1 MSAVLIMVLAFAGY
15 IIAYR
20 LYGEF
25 IGKKIFQMSNQNK
38 TPSVEFED
46 GVDYVP
52 TKKGII
58 FGHHFTSIAGTG
70 PIVGPAIG
78 VIWGW
83 VPALIW
89 VVVGS
94 IVMGAVH
101 DFSALIMSLRN
112 QGKSI
117 SEIAAQHI
125 SKKIRVAF
133 FLIVFI
139 ELWLFLAILGMII
152 AVIFHMYPE
161 AVFPVWME
169 IPIAVALGIAVY
181 KKSANITL
189 ATSLATSLAVVAM
202 YITVVLG
209 HVIPMDMPM
218 IGSMPA
224 TGTWTIILFIY
235 AFVASTL
242 PVTTLLQPR
251 DYINAWELFIAMGL
265 LVLGI
270 VVSAFNGL
278 TIVAPPVQVAPEGA
292 PSLWPFLFI
301 TIACGAISGFH
312 AVVSSGTTAKQVSRE
327 EDAQFVGYGSMLMEG
342 ALAVLVI
349 VATAAGIGLA
359 ARGEA
364 GGVIGVAKWT
374 EHYAS
379 WGAAAGLG
387 AKVGAF
393 VEGSANMIS
402 YLGIPKFLG
411 LIIMGVFVASF
422 AGTSLDTTTRLQ
434 RYVIQELLGANR
446 VGAADSKN
454 FFTNKYGATILA
466 LVTAGILAFSSGV
479 NGTGALTLWPLF
491 GANNQTLAALAL
503 FTASVYL
510 KKRGGKGFL
519 VTLIPAVFMLFM
531 TLWALIVNEMTYISG
546 GKVMLGIINIIIIAI
561 VVFVAA
567 ESFAALSKNKA
578 APQTA
583 GA

>member
-1 MSAVLIMVLAFAGY
+1 MDAILIMLIAFVGY
-15 IIAYR
+15 IAAYK
-20 LYGEF
+20 LYGKF
-25 IGKKIFQMSNQNK
+25 VGKKIFELSNKNK
-38 TPSVEFED
+38 TPSHEFED

-89 VVVGS
+89 VFVGS
-94 IVMGAVH
+94 IVMGAVQ
-101 DFSALIMSLRN
+101 DFSVLVMSLRN

-117 SEIAAQHI
+117 SEIASEYI
-125 SKKIRVAF
+125 SPKIRIAF

-169 IPIAVALGIAVY
+169 IPIAIMLGWAIYKKNAHVNKSTIIAV
-181 KKSANITL
+181 I
-189 ATSLATSLAVVAM
+189 AM
-202 YITVVLG
+202 YVTVVLG
-209 HVIPMDMPM
+209 HVIPIQIPV

-235 AFVASTL
+235 CFIASTL

-251 DYINAWELFIAMGL
+251 DYINAWELFIAMG
-265 LVLGI
+265 VVILG
-270 VVSAFNGL
+270 VFASGFCGL
-278 TIVAPPVQVAPEGA
+278 HIVAPAVQAAPEGA

-301 TIACGAISGFH
+301 TIACGSISGFH
-312 AVVSSGTTAKQVSRE
+312 AVVASGTTAKQVSNE
-327 EDAQFVGYGSMLMEG
+327 EDALFIGYGSMLMEG
-342 ALAVLVI
+342 ALAVIVI
-349 VATAAGIGLA
+349 IATAAGIGLA
-359 ARGEA
+359 ARGE
-364 GGVIGVAKWT
+364 IGVTTGLAKWT

-379 WGAAAGLG
+379 WSSAAGLG

-402 YLGIPKFLG
+402 YIGIPKYLG

-422 AGTSLDTTTRLQ
+422 AGTSMDTTTRLQ

-446 VGAADSKN
+446 VGAAEKKN

-466 LVTAGILAFSSGV
+466 LLTAGLLAFSSGV
-479 NGTGALTLWPLF
+479 DGKGAMILWPLF

-503 FTASVYL
+503 FTAAVYL
-510 KKRGGKGFL
+510 KKRGGRKYL
-519 VTLIPAVFMLFM
+519 ATLIPGIFMLALTF
-531 TLWALIVNEMTYISG
+531 WALVKNEISYISSGKGLLIIVNL
-546 GKVMLGIINIIIIAI
+546 VIIAI
-561 VVFVAA
+561 VIFIAY
-567 ESFAALSKNKA
+567 ESLRIITQEKKA
-578 APQTA
+578 
-583 GA
+583 

>member
-1 MSAVLIMVLAFAGY
+1 MDAVLIMIVAFAGY

-25 IGKKIFQMSNQNK
+25 VGKKIFQLTNQNK
-38 TPSVEFED
+38 TPAVEFTD

-52 TKKGII
+52 TKRGII

-83 VPALIW
+83 LPALIW
-89 VVVGS
+89 VLVGS
-94 IVMGAVH
+94 IVMGAVQ
-101 DFSALIMSLRN
+101 DFSVLVMSLRN

-117 SEIAAQHI
+117 SEVAAGYI
-125 SKKIRVAF
+125 SKRIRVAF

-169 IPIAVALGIAVY
+169 IPIAITLGWAIYKRNAHVNRTTVIAV
-181 KKSANITL
+181 I
-189 ATSLATSLAVVAM
+189 AM

-209 HVIPMDMPM
+209 HVIPLDMPT
-218 IGSMPA
+218 IGGMPA
-224 TGTWTIILFIY
+224 TGVWTIILFIY
-235 AFVASTL
+235 CFIASTL

-265 LVLGI
+265 
-270 VVSAFNGL
+270 VVIAVIAASFNGL
-278 TIVAPPVQVAPEGA
+278 KIVAPAVQAAPEGA

-312 AVVSSGTTAKQVSRE
+312 SVVASGTTAKQVAQE
-327 EDAQFVGYGSMLMEG
+327 EDAQFIGYGSMLMEG

-349 VATAAGIGLA
+349 IATAAGIGLA
-359 ARGEA
+359 ARGETGA
-364 GGVIGVAKWT
+364 VTGLAKWT
-374 EHYAS
+374 QHYAS
-379 WGAAAGLG
+379 WSAAAGLG

-402 YLGIPKFLG
+402 YLGIPKYLG

-422 AGTSLDTTTRLQ
+422 AGTSMDTTTRLQ

-446 VGAADSKN
+446 VGAAEKKS

-466 LVTAGILAFSSGV
+466 LLTAGILAFS
-479 NGTGALTLWPLF
+479 TGANGKGAMALWPLF

-510 KKRGGKGFL
+510 KQRGGQKYL
-519 VTLIPAVFMLFM
+519 VTLLPGIFMLVLTF
-531 TLWALIVNEMTYISG
+531 WALIENEMSYIAG
-546 GKVMLGIINIIIIAI
+546 TKVLLGIINLAIILI
-561 VVFVAA
+561 VIFVAF
-567 ESFAALSKNKA
+567 ESLKKLFSKEDMQAAQA
-578 APQTA
+578 
-583 GA
+583 

>member
-1 MSAVLIMVLAFAGY
+1 MDVVLIMVLAFGGY
-15 IIAYR
+15 IIAYK

-25 IGKKIFQMSNQNK
+25 IGKKIFQISNKNK
-38 TPSVEFED
+38 TPAEEFED
-46 GVDYVP
+46 GIDYVP

-70 PIVGPAIG
+70 PIVGPAIA

-89 VVVGS
+89 VFVGS

-101 DFSALIMSLRN
+101 DFSSLVMSLRN

-117 SEIAAQHI
+117 SEISAQYV
-125 SKKIRVAF
+125 SKRIRYVF

-152 AVIFHMYPE
+152 AVIFHMYPQ

-169 IPIAVALGIAVY
+169 IPIA
-181 KKSANITL
+181 ITL
-189 ATSLATSLAVVAM
+189 GWAIYKRNANVTKVTTLAVVIM
-202 YITVVLG
+202 YITVILG
-209 HVIPMDMPM
+209 HWIPLDMPV

-235 AFVASTL
+235 AFIASTL

-251 DYINAWELFIAMGL
+251 DYINAWELFVAMTVL
-265 LVLGI
+265 ILGI
-270 VVSAFNGL
+270 VVASFSGL
-278 TIVAPPVQVAPEGA
+278 HFVAPSVQAMPEGA

-312 AVVSSGTTAKQVSRE
+312 AVVASGTTAKQVAKE
-327 EDAQFVGYGSMLMEG
+327 EDAKFVGYGSMLMEG
-342 ALAVLVI
+342 ALSVLVI
-349 VATAAGIGLA
+349 IATTAGIGLA
-359 ARGEA
+359 ARGDTSA
-364 GGVIGVAKWT
+364 ITGIAKWT

-379 WGAAAGLG
+379 WSSAAGLG

-402 YLGIPKFLG
+402 YIGIPKSLG

-422 AGTSLDTTTRLQ
+422 AGTSLDTTARLQ

-446 VGAADSKN
+446 VGASEKNN

-466 LVTAGILAFSSGV
+466 LLAAGLLAFSTGV
-479 NGTGALTLWPLF
+479 DGTGALALWPLF
-491 GANNQTLAALAL
+491 GANNQALAALAL

-510 KKRGGKGFL
+510 RQTSGKKYL
-519 VTLIPAVFMLFM
+519 VTFIPACFMVFM
-531 TLWALIVNEMTYISG
+531 TTWALISNEITYFG
-546 GKVMLGIINIIIIAI
+546 TGKVLLGTINLIILLI
-561 VVFVAA
+561 VAYVTI
-567 ESFAALSKNKA
+567 ESLMAMFKK
-578 APQTA
+578 TA
-583 GA
+583 KVVLKPVKVS